1 MTKRQMYMKMLFS
14 SLLRRR
20 SRMTVALLAIAIG
33 ATVLLGMTTI
43 TYDIPR
49 QMEREFRSY
58 GANMVFVASGGEA
71 LLQLA
76 DVEKAASLLPRESL
90 VGVAPYRYEA
100 MRSNMQPYT
109 VVGTD
114 FEQVRKTSPYW
125 KIEGAWPEG
134 ENEILIGTD
143 VAEFTRLAPGDVMN
157 LSGRDA
163 RQRRFNREMTISGIV
178 RTGSLEDGFLF
189 MRLDTLERLTG
200 KEGVADVAEV
210 SVAASEAELSALV
223 SRVREQ
229 VPAVAPRLVKRVTQ
243 SEASV
248 LSKLQ
253 ALVTLVTLV
262 VLVLTMICVATT
274 MMTVVM
280 ERRKEIG
287 LKKAIGAEN
296 RSIVAEFLG
305 EGLFLGILGGLLGV
319 VFGWVFAQVISM
331 NVFGRSISF
340 SFALAPATVLASM
353 AVTALACLIP
363 VRRATDVEPALVLRG
378 E

>member
-1 MTKRQMYMKMLFS
+1 
-14 SLLRRR
+14 
-20 SRMTVALLAIAIG
+20 
-33 ATVLLGMTTI
+33 
-43 TYDIPR
+43 
-49 QMEREFRSY
+49 
-58 GANMVFVASGGEA
+58 
-71 LLQLA
+71 
-76 DVEKAASLLPRESL
+76 VEKASALLPQESL
-90 VGVAPYRYEA
+90 IGVAPYRYEA
-100 MRSNMQPYT
+100 VRSNMQPYT

-114 FEQVRKTSPYW
+114 FQQVKKTSPYW

-143 VAEFTRLAPGDVMN
+143 VAEFTRLAPGKTMT

-163 RQRRFNREMTISGIV
+163 RQRRFNREMTISGTV
-178 RTGSLEDGFLF
+178 RTGSVEDGFLF
-189 MRLDTLERLTG
+189 MRLDTMERLTG
-200 KEGVADVAEV
+200 KEGEADVAEV
-210 SVAASEAELSALV
+210 SVAASETQLSTLV
-223 SRVREQ
+223 SRIREQ
-229 VPAVAPRLVKRVTQ
+229 VSTVAPRLVKRVTQ
-243 SEASV
+243 SETSV

-253 ALVTLVTLV
+253 ALVYLVTLV

-280 ERRKEIG
+280 ERRREIG

-296 RSIVAEFLG
+296 RSIVVEFLG
-305 EGLFLGILGGLLGV
+305 EGLFLGVLGGLLGV
-319 VFGWVFAQVISM
+319 VFGWMFAQTISM

-340 SFALAPATVLASM
+340 NFALAPATVLASM